1 MVALMTGVV
10 AVGTYV
16 HGVWYLWALPVAAFL
31 LAGQFRWGLTLGA
44 AAAAGTFIGSA
55 LTGHPVAY
63 PRQALEL
70 ALLAVGK
77 HDTIRTM
84 ATELRPSSGDI
95 LAVSILGVLLV
106 LRQLA
111 RLNARPLRT
120 DPAFWLVCFGWVLGF
135 KVARF
140 WEDWGWPALMV
151 LMVSDLQLLLLAR
164 FAADSFKRL
173 ALVCGLAIATF
184 LAITNDNSSRWTYN
198 LTWQFLTPDSPDLT
212 GWMPEKG
219 GIFYTA
225 DMSLFYQTFF
235 KNPHGDWKYML
246 GFESTWMPDEDFKVY
261 HSILWNFGDAKAYDP
276 WVKKM
281 RPEDRLVLRGSRS
294 SPPGIPQLEWE
305 YGVSGIWIGR
315 LPHTNAPPPAPSVP
329 ATATLESLTNSVSS
343 PK

>member
-1 MVALMTGVV
+1 MTGVV

-31 LAGQFRWGLTLGA
+31 LAGQFRWGLTLGGCA
-44 AAAAGTFIGSA
+44 AVGTLVGSA
-55 LTGHPVAY
+55 FTGHPVAY
-63 PRQALEL
+63 PFQALKL

-84 ATELRPSSGDI
+84 ATELRPATGDI
-95 LAVSILGVLLV
+95 LAVSILGGLLV

-111 RLNARPLRT
+111 RLNARPLRAN
-120 DPAFWLVCFGWVLGF
+120 PAFWLACFGWALGF
-135 KVARF
+135 KVGRF
-140 WEDWGWPALMV
+140 WDDWGWPALMV

-173 ALVCGLAIATF
+173 ALVFGLAIATF

-198 LTWQFLTPDSPDLT
+198 LTWQFLTADNPDLT

-235 KNPHGDWKYML
+235 KNPHGDWRYML

-261 HSILWNFGDAKAYDP
+261 HSILWNFGDAKAYEP

-281 RPEDRLVLRGSRS
+281 RLEDRLAIHGGGAARLAFRNWNGNTGSAASGSAGCRTPTPRRPRPPFPPRRRS
-294 SPPGIPQLEWE
+294 KARRI
-305 YGVSGIWIGR
+305 R
-315 LPHTNAPPPAPSVP
+315 
-329 ATATLESLTNSVSS
+329 
-343 PK
+343 